1 MSVSFT
7 VSVQNACMHGT
18 DGNKYLEAG
27 QTAGYDGYKLV
38 EQSVHPPQ
46 AAKIQK
52 TKPVQGDTF
61 LDGHPY
67 M

>member
-27 QTAGYDGYKLV
+27 QTAGYDGYKLIG
-38 EQSVHPPQ
+38 QSVDITQFMAWRLKKSAALRGAPQ
-46 AAKIQK
+46 
-52 TKPVQGDTF
+52 T
-61 LDGHPY
+61 L
-67 M
+67 

>member
-1 MSVSFT
+1 
-7 VSVQNACMHGT
+7 MHGT

-27 QTAGYDGYKLV
+27 QTAGYDGYQLI

-46 AAKIQK
+46 AAKFQK

-61 LDGHPY
+61 LDGHHY